1 MELPNNPVITLD
13 DIFSMGLFERLQ
25 SVGAPWPE
33 GFSDILESAYNS
45 LWGERPASHVL
56 KRIYKE
62 ESTMSHV
69 TGRLASVIV
78 PMYRAKWLKLY
89 GIDQLTYNPIEN
101 YSMTESREH
110 SETTTYGH
118 TVSGQTSG
126 STQGTSSGTD
136 ALQHGKTDTVSSTV
150 TESDQQNT
158 TDALLHGKST
168 ATSGQKST
176 SSTRTPAV
184 TASDS
189 STIFGFDSGSTG
201 VPLSAHTSTNSGT
214 DSTTGTD
221 TDTST
226 VTDSGTDTHT
236 ITATDAKTT
245 TTAGSTASTG
255 TDTRTVS
262 DTSSGSSSG
271 TSSETHGGH
280 DDTEGEYTLTR
291 SGNIGVTTSQQM
303 IESEISLWQW
313 SFYRNVVFPDLNT
326 ILASSVYCGG

>member
-1 MELPNNPVITLD
+1 MPNRPKID
-13 DIFSMGLFERLQ
+13 DLLGSGLFRVLREK
-25 SVGAPWPE
+25 GAPWTFQLDE
-33 GFSDILESAYNS
+33 ILDNAYHM
-45 LWGERPASHVL
+45 LYGDRPASHTLRKSAGSGTADISEMADIIMTLYAVKWNRL
-56 KRIYKE
+56 Y
-62 ESTMSHV
+62 TV
-69 TGRLASVIV
+69 T
-78 PMYRAKWLKLY
+78 
-89 GIDQLTYNPIEN
+89 QLQYDPIEN
-101 YSMTESREH
+101 YSMTETREH
-110 SETTTYGH
+110 SESTTYGH

-158 TDALLHGKST
+158 TDALQHGKST

-214 DSTTGTD
+214 DTTTGTD

-280 DDTEGEYTLTR
+280 DDTEGGYTLTR
-291 SGNIGVTTSQQM
+291 NGNIGVTTSQQM
-303 IESEISLWQW
+303 IESEIALWQW
-313 SFYRNVVFPDLNT
+313 TFINNVIYPDVNSVV
-326 ILASSVYCGG
+326 ASSVW